1 MSSGLLAV
9 SFGTMDQGIDNLKR
23 NLLVERLSGDHLVD
37 PWVPV
42 IQPGLRVRHKAAA
55 IGSLPFEFSEPRQK
69 P

>member
-9 SFGTMDQGIDNLKR
+9 FMDQGVDNLKR
-23 NLLVERLSGDHLVD
+23 NLLVERLSVDQVLD

-42 IQPGLRVRHKAAA
+42 IPPGLAVRHKAAA